1 MARGRR
7 PNLELPVTPS
17 LNAQRAFRERKRQHL
32 TDLEDSVQR
41 LTNENEELKR
51 KLRSSSASASPSPS
65 SSSSPAATAEAST
78 QTDDAE
84 RSCRHCA
91 TWSEA
96 YTNVSADLSRLRLQ
110 LSGLVRDQHQPS
122 SSVPARPSF
131 QAERPNANGSASSP
145 SFVPPA
151 QPLSLSY
158 SLLAA
163 SPKHS
168 TSYPPSTYMP
178 YHKRQRTESSSSL
191 SAQYSSSFVEP
202 TQPRTTAQ
210 QSSSSAFPSSAN
222 WWTTDR
228 IASTSRVLGAAQSS
242 NRSSSTA
249 STLNNAESTPSPT
262 YASTAVAD
270 DKSTSPKTSGSDDLC
285 CVEEAALAKGVSPTL
300 AAKQG
305 CGGSLRQLCNVVSA
319 SSAEHRAKMEQVRSQ
334 QLSALPGV
342 SASSN
347 GQSNAESRRWS
358 GAQGLPYPV
367 ASSQYQSTVPRQ
379 LSLPSLPETL
389 GTNSSNKPMGMAS
402 LIFQGGQQNSSYS
415 PSYQKPIAPIA
426 TASSEIGAANAI
438 RSMSRSSLAVDD
450 MDPQRPGG
458 LASLFVDSPA
468 NAGLSYAFP
477 PRMSFDVDSR
487 QQQQQ
492 QQQGMGESLSTSYW
506 PSAPSPAA
514 GSRPASKQACS
525 QPSGCGPRTSV
536 SMNATPGASSA
547 CGSVAQAA
555 PAPAP
560 TTTAT
565 ATDSLGFPSH
575 PITTLPPAP
584 PAASSEVTT
593 SQTNTYDTPQ
603 LTTAPD
609 ESGQGFPEL
618 KEDQCCYGLV
628 ECDDQGRVIF

>member
-51 KLRSSSASASPSPS
+51 KLRSSSASASSSSS

-78 QTDDAE
+78 QTDDAD
-84 RSCRHCA
+84 RSCRHCT

-96 YTNVSADLSRLRLQ
+96 YTNVSADLSRLRIQ

-191 SAQYSSSFVEP
+191 SAQYNSSFVEP
-202 TQPRTTAQ
+202 AQPRTTAQ
-210 QSSSSAFPSSAN
+210 QSSSAFPSSAN

-270 DKSTSPKTSGSDDLC
+270 DKSTSPKTSGSDGLC
-285 CVEEAALAKGVSPTL
+285 CVEEAALATGVSPTL

-367 ASSQYQSTVPRQ
+367 ASSQYQSTVPGQ

-450 MDPQRPGG
+450 MDPQRP
-458 LASLFVDSPA
+458 
-468 NAGLSYAFP
+468 
-477 PRMSFDVDSR
+477 DSR